1 MTLLENIKD
10 AVVITGVIYDNNIK
24 YLPKSR
30 IKIPVSYY
38 KILTI
43 NKIIYCWM
51 GSNINGEIIITDLL
65 TLNKIFKVNKLN
77 LNINL

>member
-10 AVVITGVIYDNNIK
+10 AVVITGVIYDNNNIK
-24 YLPKSR
+24 YLNQ

-38 KILTI
+38 KIF
-43 NKIIYCWM
+43 NKHNLLLI

-65 TLNKIFKVNKLN
+65 TQIKYLRL
-77 LNINL
+77 INLI